1 LHSWQRVV
9 AVRNQLQEFNMF
21 TRSLR
26 TLTLASSLLATAGAT
41 AQLNEANATRL
52 SVQVWDGNSWGS
64 SYSWLPGGTVQWR
77 VVVSYTGTN
86 TSVFALGSVLYQ
98 PVFIGADNN
107 ANADGVDST
116 GPWRNGGQQGN
127 AIPNSMLSAAE
138 GASGSALA
146 SYGRVMYGGTA
157 MHNSSFNTLTT
168 HRHGGSSPQAGAPQ
182 GSYLR
187 IAGSSVTNWPAETLD
202 AAGATVVNLN
212 AINRGVLSN
221 QQSVI
226 NPITNAINT
235 FHVAGTQNLVLFRGA
250 FTMSATFDRGGG
262 IFTIAP
268 GSQARVGGLG
278 SADDTRYISWQTSA
292 TDTGSWRTGFT
303 VQGASFI
310 VPSPGSLVIC
320 ATTGMFIMRRRR
332 S

>member
-1 LHSWQRVV
+1 
-9 AVRNQLQEFNMF
+9 MF

-26 TLTLASSLLATAGAT
+26 TLTLASALLVTAGAS
-41 AQLNEANATRL
+41 AQLNEANAARL
-52 SVQVWDGNSWGS
+52 SVQVWNGSSWGS
-64 SYSWLPGGTVQWR
+64 SYSWIPGGTVQWR

-138 GASGSALA
+138 GSDGRPLA

-157 MHNSSFNTLTT
+157 MQNSSFNTLTT
-168 HRHGGSSPQAGAPQ
+168 HRHGGGAPQAGAPQ

-187 IAGSSVTNWPAETLD
+187 IAGSSVTNWPATTLD
-202 AAGATVVNLN
+202 AAGATVDNLN

-221 QQSVI
+221 QQAAI
-226 NPITNAINT
+226 NPFTSAFNT

-262 IFTIAP
+262 ILTIAP
-268 GSQARVGGLG
+268 GSQARAGGLG
-278 SADDTRYISWQTSA
+278 SEDDTRYISWQTSS
-292 TDTGSWRTGFT
+292 TDIGSWRTGFT
-303 VQGASFI
+303 VEGVSFI
-310 VPSPGSLVIC
+310 VPTPGSLAIC
-320 ATTGMFIMRRRR
+320 ATTGIFMMRRRR